1 MIMVWTARFPVTTA
15 LSGADKSVPKEPAN
29 AEPKTWTPGGAAT
42 FVAMTASGPSHSQLA
57 ITGRQL
63 ECLAWVAEGKSAIE
77 IGMILGISGRTV
89 EKHIAKICATF
100 GVSRRIQAVDH
111 ARRLGLIAP
120 DE

>member
-1 MIMVWTARFPVTTA
+1 MVWIARFPETTV
-15 LSGADKSVPKEPAN
+15 LDGADKSVPKEPRSP
-29 AEPKTWTPGGAAT
+29 EPKTRPPGGATT
-42 FVAMTASGPSHSQLA
+42 FGPSNSQAA

-77 IGMILGISGRTV
+77 IGMILGISDRTV

-111 ARRLGLIAP
+111 ARRLGLIAL

>member
-1 MIMVWTARFPVTTA
+1 MIMVWIARIPVTTA
-15 LSGADKSVPKEPAN
+15 FSDADKSGPKEPAN
-29 AEPKTWTPGGAAT
+29 AEPKSWTPGGTTA
-42 FVAMTASGPSHSQLA
+42 FMAMTASGPSHSRVA

-111 ARRLGLIAP
+111 AQRLGLIVP
-120 DE
+120 NE